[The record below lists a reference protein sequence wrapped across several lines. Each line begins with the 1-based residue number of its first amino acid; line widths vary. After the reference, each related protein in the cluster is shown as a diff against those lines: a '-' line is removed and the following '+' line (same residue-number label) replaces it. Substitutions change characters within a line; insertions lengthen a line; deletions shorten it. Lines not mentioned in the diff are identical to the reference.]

1 LESEYLWA
9 LYIIGIICLRLP
21 VMCFA

>member
-9 LYIIGIICLRLP
+9 LYIIGIMCLRLP